1 MVKISESAQ
10 DRENEQAKLV
20 DRLDQKV
27 TKAGGVS
34 MVCTS
39 VVNKLSGLLQAPN
52 LTLLLVVERVNPVSF
67 PLGKCTARFTDKLAG
82 QDAGK
87 SECCTVTGQIR
98 AFCSTRKWADV
109 QLVSDRES
117 LYRIVFTRVCK

>member
-10 DRENEQAKLV
+10 DCESEQAKLV

-34 MVCTS
+34 ITCTS
-39 VVNKLSGLLQAPN
+39 GVDMLFGLLQAPN
-52 LTLLLVVERVNPVSF
+52 PALLLVAERVNPVSF
-67 PLGKCTARFTDKLAG
+67 PLGKCAARLTDKIAG
-82 QDAGK
+82 QDARK

-98 AFCSTRKWADV
+98 AFCSARKWADV
-109 QLVSDRES
+109 WRVSDRES
-117 LYRIVFTRVCK
+117 LYRIVFTRVGK